1 MTPKPDVSEER
12 KAQIY
17 QAALACFSRKGYHQT
32 TMDDIVAE
40 SGLSKGALYWHFK
53 SKKELFLS
61 LFQELMEQYG
71 QAIESVV
78 TGEAGATEKLR
89 ASLAFIRAGSEEII
103 SFFGVIME
111 AWTLT
116 RHDEDVE
123 RLTREIYEPY
133 VDTLTRIVQEGVASG
148 EFRTDSPRATALV
161 VLTLFDGIMMA
172 LGTGLWTHD
181 WNEVMD
187 AAEEL
192 VLRGLGADGGCGSD
206 QGGAGCARY

>member
-1 MTPKPDVSEER
+1 VTPKPDVSEER
-12 KAQIY
+12 KAQIF
-17 QAALACFSRKGYHQT
+17 QAALVCFSRKGYYQT

-40 SGLSKGALYWHFK
+40 SGLSKGALYWYFK

-71 QAIESVV
+71 QAMESVV

-89 ASLAFIRAGSEEII
+89 AGLAFIRAGFEEII

-123 RLTREIYEPY
+123 RLTP
-133 VDTLTRIVQEGVASG
+133 
-148 EFRTDSPRATALV
+148 
-161 VLTLFDGIMMA
+161 
-172 LGTGLWTHD
+172 
-181 WNEVMD
+181 D
-187 AAEEL
+187 AF
-192 VLRGLGADGGCGSD
+192 
-206 QGGAGCARY
+206 